1 MTGAEFGALL
11 KKGVSGGFL
20 FYGEETYLKHRYL
33 EAVRREIVPDPT
45 LDAFNRY
52 RFDERSYDPDALRS
66 AIASFPVM
74 AEKKLIELHSLPLS
88 QMKSGEMSELTDALS
103 SVAPDDG
110 NVLILYTEPEEFDP
124 GTVKKP
130 SPLFR
135 TLSAILTP
143 VFFERE
149 TPARLNKWITQHF
162 AAEGVFASPD
172 LAMRLTDYVGKDMY
186 ALSGQ
191 IEKLA
196 AYVRAAGRDHLAEE
210 DITFVACRY
219 RETEPFDFANAI
231 LNGNLSEALSLL
243 SEKKMRKEAP
253 EIILSGVSTVFSD
266 LLTLRL
272 LFDNGYQP
280 KEMAAKTGMHEYR
293 VTLYL
298 RTASQ
303 KKAAVLKKALSLC
316 AETDL
321 KIKSTPLDPYV
332 LLDRL
337 VVETAT
343 LG

>member
-1 MTGAEFGALL
+1 MTGAEFGTLL

-33 EAVRREIVPDPT
+33 EAVRREIVPDAS

-52 RFDERSYDPDALRS
+52 RFDERTYDPDALRG

-88 QMKSGEMSELTDALS
+88 QMKSAEMSELTDALS
-103 SVAPDDG
+103 SISSDDG
-110 NVLILYTEPEEFDP
+110 NVLILYTEPDEFDP

-130 SPLFR
+130 SPLFK

-143 VFFERE
+143 VFFDRE

-162 AAEGVFASPD
+162 SAEGVFASSD
-172 LAMRLTDYVGKDMY
+172 LALRLTDYVGKDMY

-191 IEKLA
+191 IEKLS
-196 AYVRAAGRDHLAEE
+196 AYVRAAGRDHLEE
-210 DITFVACRY
+210 SDIAFVACRY

-243 SEKKMRKEAP
+243 SEKKMRKEPP

-272 LFDNGYQP
+272 LYDNGFQQ

-293 VTLYL
+293 VGLYL
-298 RTASQ
+298 RTASK

-337 VVETAT
+337 VVETAA